1 MGRSVLKDW
10 KDVWCEGLYKMNS
23 KGTADLGKYLERK
36 QGKAAWRDIN
46 RTNAHKLF
54 ARTNL

>member
-1 MGRSVLKDW
+1 MYGA
-10 KDVWCEGLYKMNS
+10 EGLYKMNS